1 MTSVDPAILDE
12 RFVQDPHALYARLR
26 EEEQPVHRAV
36 LPRGITAWI
45 VTRYADARAALSDPR
60 LSKDS
65 AGMRQV
71 FQQRHTGDSG
81 TPPAFSESLATHM
94 LNTDPP
100 DHTRLRKLVTTAFTS
115 RAVETLRPRV
125 EQITDELLDAI
136 EPGST
141 VDLLDV
147 LALPLPITVISELL
161 GVPHEDRDDFRTWSN
176 LIVSSGAREDV
187 GAAGAAMAGFLSRL
201 VASKRADPG
210 QDMLSALVA
219 VRDADDRLSEVELVS
234 MAFLLLVAGH
244 DTTVNLIGNGMLAL
258 LRDIDQLA
266 ALRADSSLLP
276 GAIEEF
282 LRYDGPV
289 NLATLRFTTECVEI
303 GGVRIPRAA
312 LVLVSLASANRDP
325 ERFVD
330 PDAVDVT
337 RQAGGHLAFG
347 HGIHHCLG
355 APLARMEAEVA
366 FGRLLARFGDIELA
380 VAAGELRWRESTLMR
395 GLHALPVRLDS
406 AG

>member
-1 MTSVDPAILDE
+1 MTSVDPAVLDE

-36 LPRGITAWI
+36 LPGGMTAWI
-45 VTRYADARAALSDPR
+45 VTRYADARAALSDSR

-71 FQQRHTGDSG
+71 LQRHTGDSG
-81 TPPAFSESLATHM
+81 MVPAFSESLATHM

-100 DHTRLRKLVTTAFTS
+100 DHTRLRKLVTKAFTS

-141 VDLLDV
+141 VDLLEV

-176 LIVSSGAREDV
+176 LIVSSGTGEDV

-210 QDMLSALVA
+210 QDML
-219 VRDADDRLSEVELVS
+219 
-234 MAFLLLVAGH
+234 
-244 DTTVNLIGNGMLAL
+244 
-258 LRDIDQLA
+258 
-266 ALRADSSLLP
+266 
-276 GAIEEF
+276 
-282 LRYDGPV
+282 
-289 NLATLRFTTECVEI
+289 
-303 GGVRIPRAA
+303 
-312 LVLVSLASANRDP
+312 
-325 ERFVD
+325 
-330 PDAVDVT
+330 
-337 RQAGGHLAFG
+337 
-347 HGIHHCLG
+347 
-355 APLARMEAEVA
+355 
-366 FGRLLARFGDIELA
+366 
-380 VAAGELRWRESTLMR
+380 
-395 GLHALPVRLDS
+395 
-406 AG
+406 